1 MGRMIID
8 AATSLDGFW
17 ADARGNSV
25 LSAEEMHRS
34 GMLPSL
40 KDVCGAVVMSRR
52 SFDMV
57 RSPDWFAENYE
68 LQVPIFVVTEL
79 PPERQPRENAR
90 LTFHFVAT
98 FAEAFEQ
105 AERAAGDKAVLAVGE
120 ATTVQAALLS
130 GAADEMWPHG
140 TFRHARG
147 VARGSRFAGGAWCG
161 RSVEFSALVGVG
173 TGASRIG
180 EGEG

>member
-8 AATSLDGFW
+8 TATSLDGFW

-79 PPERQPRENAR
+79 PPERQPRENER

-130 GAADEMWPHG
+130 GAADEMWLRIAPRATGGG
-140 TFRHARG
+140 TPLFSPG
-147 VARGSRFAGGAWCG
+147 LPGKDFYV
-161 RSVEFSALVGVG
+161 SALDATAG
-173 TGASRIG
+173 TVHMKLQRR
-180 EGEG
+180 